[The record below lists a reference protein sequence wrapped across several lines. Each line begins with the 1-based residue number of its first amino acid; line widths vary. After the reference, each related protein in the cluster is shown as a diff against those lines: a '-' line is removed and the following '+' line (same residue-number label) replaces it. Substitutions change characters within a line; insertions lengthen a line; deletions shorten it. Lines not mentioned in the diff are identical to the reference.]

1 MRRIHCFDIEYDMCP
16 ETGGVMLDTGE
27 LETLIALL
35 KREPSG
41 EGLLTSHAGKCS
53 DVYLVY

>member
-1 MRRIHCFDIEYDMCP
+1 MCP